1 MVSSVMIPSDRV
13 STAQNVQFILMETHR
28 AYVQLVGLGNSA
40 NLKIHV
46 CQLLVLMVVCARVL
60 SKEELYSM
68 IVAVP
73 RVSEDKIALLLMPV
87 PPTLVRT
94 GLVVPTGMGVTT
106 AHAPQDTKDEA
117 AEWTLMNAELLVF
130 VKMGANVLTLLVPFA
145 VAALAALLANYVK
158 FPTFHAHP
166 HNAKM
171 EAPADQLGTS
181 RTSVSAYQV
190 SKDQTAR

>member
-1 MVSSVMIPSDRV
+1 
-13 STAQNVQFILMETHR
+13 
-28 AYVQLVGLGNSA
+28 
-40 NLKIHV
+40 
-46 CQLLVLMVVCARVL
+46 
-60 SKEELYSM
+60 
-68 IVAVP
+68 
-73 RVSEDKIALLLMPV
+73 MPV

-171 EAPADQLGTS
+171 EAPADQLETS

-190 SKDQTAR
+190 RRWIRTCAPNNVVIKHWAALPFIMSFSALQVSKDQTAR